1 MPELRSRARRNRA
14 PNNPDPNPI
23 TQPQPAAAAVDDDDD
38 ENKLSLRTLR
48 RRRGTGQNRRGN
60 SVYNR
65 NNSNNKKK
73 NDAIGGVDDR
83 KNVRAKRSPKV
94 IIETRSFKSE
104 EEEEETRVLR
114 QEVEERA
121 MDEYDSGGRSGDKGL
136 AAEDEGSTAPIPE
149 KVFLSFQILFFFWNN
164 FLEFCLVS
172 VWMMRNQ
179 RKNGGAENLF
189 VVLCFPVVL

>member
-1 MPELRSRARRNRA
+1 MPELRRRTRRNRA

-23 TQPQPAAAAVDDDDD
+23 TQPQPAVAAAAADDDDE

-48 RRRGTGQNRRGN
+48 QRRGTGRNRRGN
-60 SVYNR
+60 SVYNS
-65 NNSNNKKK
+65 NNSNKKRK
-73 NDAIGGVDDR
+73 NDAIEGLDDR
-83 KNVRAKRSPKV
+83 KIVRAKRSPKV
-94 IIETRSFKSE
+94 IIETRSFKSEEE

-149 KVFLSFQILFFFWNN
+149 KVFLSFQI
-164 FLEFCLVS
+164 
-172 VWMMRNQ
+172 
-179 RKNGGAENLF
+179 
-189 VVLCFPVVL
+189 

>member
-23 TQPQPAAAAVDDDDD
+23 TQPQPAAAADDDD

-48 RRRGTGQNRRGN
+48 QRRGTGQNRRGN

-65 NNSNNKKK
+65 NNSNKNKK

-83 KNVRAKRSPKV
+83 KIVRAKRSPKV
-94 IIETRSFKSE
+94 IIETRSLKSKEEEEE

-149 KVFLSFQILFFFWNN
+149 KVFLSFQILFFFGIT
-164 FLEFCLVS
+164 F
-172 VWMMRNQ
+172 
-179 RKNGGAENLF
+179 
-189 VVLCFPVVL
+189 

>member
-23 TQPQPAAAAVDDDDD
+23 TQPQPAAAAASVEDDDD

-149 KVFLSFQILFFFWNN
+149 KVFLSFQILFFFGIT
-164 FLEFCLVS
+164 F
-172 VWMMRNQ
+172 
-179 RKNGGAENLF
+179 
-189 VVLCFPVVL
+189 

>member
-23 TQPQPAAAAVDDDDD
+23 TQPQPAAADDDDD

-48 RRRGTGQNRRGN
+48 QRRGTGQNRRGN

-149 KVFLSFQILFFFWNN
+149 KVFLSFQILFFFGIT
-164 FLEFCLVS
+164 F
-172 VWMMRNQ
+172 
-179 RKNGGAENLF
+179 
-189 VVLCFPVVL
+189 

>member
-1 MPELRSRARRNRA
+1 MPELRRRARRNRA

-23 TQPQPAAAAVDDDDD
+23 TQPQPAVAAAAADDDDE

-48 RRRGTGQNRRGN
+48 QRRGTGRNRRGN
-60 SVYNR
+60 SVYNS
-65 NNSNNKKK
+65 NNSNKKRK
-73 NDAIGGVDDR
+73 NDAIEGLDDR
-83 KNVRAKRSPKV
+83 KIVRAKRSPKV

-114 QEVEERA
+114 QEVGERA

-149 KVFLSFQILFFFWNN
+149 KVFLSFQI
-164 FLEFCLVS
+164 
-172 VWMMRNQ
+172 
-179 RKNGGAENLF
+179 
-189 VVLCFPVVL
+189 

>member
-23 TQPQPAAAAVDDDDD
+23 THPQPAAAAVDDDDD

-48 RRRGTGQNRRGN
+48 RRRRTGQNRRGN

-136 AAEDEGSTAPIPE
+136 AAEDERSTAPIPE
-149 KVFLSFQILFFFWNN
+149 KVFLSFQILFFFGIT
-164 FLEFCLVS
+164 F
-172 VWMMRNQ
+172 
-179 RKNGGAENLF
+179 
-189 VVLCFPVVL
+189 